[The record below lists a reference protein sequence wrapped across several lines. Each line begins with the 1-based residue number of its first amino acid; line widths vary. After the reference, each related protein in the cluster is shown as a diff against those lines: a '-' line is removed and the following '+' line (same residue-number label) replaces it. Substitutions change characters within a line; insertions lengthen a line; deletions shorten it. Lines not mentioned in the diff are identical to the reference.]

1 VNITPNSLGNKND
14 NNISIKYRG
23 IHPSY
28 IGRIDINV
36 CGNSDPGTSGIITP
50 FCKTD
55 GLFFDDSY
63 EPEEFKFQ
71 FEKDV
76 NDYRKKNS
84 NNLFID
90 IDCDNI
96 TDYFK
101 QQEKFREVIN
111 KMEIK
116 EIEHENLDRYYIK
129 INIDNDDEEI

>member
-1 VNITPNSLGNKND
+1 MNIT
-14 NNISIKYRG
+14 
-23 IHPSY
+23 
-28 IGRIDINV
+28 
-36 CGNSDPGTSGIITP
+36 DPGTSGIITP

>member
-1 VNITPNSLGNKND
+1 MNITPNSLGNKND